1 MTNPFVEMIEQRVSV
16 SLFDPSQTVSTEQI
30 DELVRLATRAP
41 TAFNLQNWRF
51 IAVHTSEAKTRL
63 RQVAGDQPKISEAAV
78 TFIICGVLPDHETIA
93 DRLRPSVEAGFM
105 PEQFIPNWTDAV
117 RSMYSEQ
124 PRMQRDEA
132 IRTATFAASTLMF
145 AAQAFGLTSGAMVG
159 FDADGVKEAFG
170 LGADEVPVVLLAVGR
185 SAPGNWPQK
194 LRRPVSEVLELA

>member
-1 MTNPFVEMIEQRVSV
+1 
-16 SLFDPSQTVSTEQI
+16 
-30 DELVRLATRAP
+30 
-41 TAFNLQNWRF
+41 
-51 IAVHTSEAKTRL
+51 
-63 RQVAGDQPKISEAAV
+63 
-78 TFIICGVLPDHETIA
+78 
-93 DRLRPSVEAGFM
+93 M